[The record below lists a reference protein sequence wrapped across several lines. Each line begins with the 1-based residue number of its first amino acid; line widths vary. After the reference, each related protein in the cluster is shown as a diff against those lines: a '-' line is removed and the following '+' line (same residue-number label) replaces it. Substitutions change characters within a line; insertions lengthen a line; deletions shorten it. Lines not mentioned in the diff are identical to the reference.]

1 VSTLPEIATP
11 DRRTGRPR
19 PEGRPSPSLV
29 HSRTGRMLVLA
40 LATIT
45 MVVEMGSLLASVSV
59 DIGSFS
65 LSASAVP
72 SLLLLVFLGAQGVG
86 AARDRDRLVPFWIA
100 MVAGLGLG
108 ATLFERTGDLVDV
121 GALLVAATNEE
132 VVYRF
137 AVPVVAATGLM
148 VLRVPATAARVA
160 GYLAAGAWWV
170 LLPGHQQQVANAAN
184 LATYVA
190 FAVISALVVARS
202 RAIVPMAVAHSVL
215 NIITIAHA
223 RGDITGGS
231 RSALSACLLFLLVGT
246 FAWPGDLR
254 RRAADG
260 EDLVSDT
267 VIDLRDGRPA
277 TVRRGDRVE
286 VVAPPV
292 APAPA
297 PVSGLGGDVLAPEAG
312 LDGPLPEEP
321 ADGHDQHQQDDVLD
335 VADH

>member
-1 VSTLPEIATP
+1 MSNLTEAAVSGARARH
-11 DRRTGRPR
+11 RRSGD
-19 PEGRPSPSLV
+19 RPSPSLV
-29 HSRTGRMLVLA
+29 LSRTGRMLVLA

-45 MVVEMGSLLASVSV
+45 MVVEMGALLATVGV
-59 DIGSFS
+59 HIGSFT
-65 LSASAVP
+65 LSASALP
-72 SLLLLVFLGAQGVG
+72 SVLLLVFLGARSVG
-86 AARDRDRLVPFWIA
+86 QAHDRDRLVPFWIA

-108 ATLFERTGDLVDV
+108 AALFARTGDLVDV

-132 VVYRF
+132 MVYRF

-148 VLRVPATAARVA
+148 VLRVPPTAARVI
-160 GYLAAGAWWV
+160 GYLVAGTWWV
-170 LLPGHQQQVANAAN
+170 LLPGHQEQMANAAN

-202 RAIVPMAVAHSVL
+202 RAIVPMAVAHCVL
-215 NIITIAHA
+215 NIITIAA
-223 RGDITGGS
+223 ERGDITAGS

-277 TVRRGDRVE
+277 SVTRGDAVEYISPEPGSPEPGSPVLGSPQTVDDPDERV
-286 VVAPPV
+286 
-292 APAPA
+292 
-297 PVSGLGGDVLAPEAG
+297 DV
-312 LDGPLPEEP
+312 
-321 ADGHDQHQQDDVLD
+321 
-335 VADH
+335 

>member
-1 VSTLPEIATP
+1 
-11 DRRTGRPR
+11 
-19 PEGRPSPSLV
+19 
-29 HSRTGRMLVLA
+29 
-40 LATIT
+40 
-45 MVVEMGSLLASVSV
+45 MVVERGSLLATVGV
-59 DIGSFS
+59 DVGSFT

-72 SLLLLVFLGAQGVG
+72 SVLLLVFLGAQGVG

-108 ATLFERTGDLVDV
+108 ATLFSRTGDLADV
-121 GALLVAATNEE
+121 GALLVAAANEE

-137 AVPVVAATGLM
+137 AVPVVAATGLI
-148 VLRVPATAARVA
+148 VLRVPPTVARVA
-160 GYLAAGAWWV
+160 GYLAAGTWWV

-215 NIITIAHA
+215 NIITIAHE
-223 RGDITGGS
+223 RGDITAGA

-254 RRAADG
+254 RRAADA

-277 TVRRGDRVE
+277 TVRRGDTVELLDDAPLAEVVPLPEGAPLPE
-286 VVAPPV
+286 VVA
-292 APAPA
+292 
-297 PVSGLGGDVLAPEAG
+297 
-312 LDGPLPEEP
+312 EEP
-321 ADGHDQHQQDDVLD
+321 TEPLSR
-335 VADH
+335 

>member
-1 VSTLPEIATP
+1 MNATSSTSTSTSAGSARSRRRP
-11 DRRTGRPR
+11 DGRPA
-19 PEGRPSPSLV
+19 PSLV
-29 HSRTGRMLVLA
+29 HTRTGRMLVLA

-45 MVVEMGSLLASVSV
+45 LVVEMGSLLATVGV
-59 DIGSFS
+59 EVGSLT

-72 SLLLLVFLGAQGVG
+72 SLLLLVFLGAASVG
-86 AARDRDRLVPFWIA
+86 EARDRDRLVPFWIA
-100 MVAGLGLG
+100 MVAGLALG
-108 ATLFERTGDLVDV
+108 ATLFSRTGDLVDV
-121 GALLVAATNEE
+121 GALLIAATNEE
-132 VVYRF
+132 MVFRF
-137 AVPVVAATGLM
+137 AVPVVAASGLM
-148 VLRVPATAARVA
+148 VLRVPPTAARVA
-160 GYLAAGAWWV
+160 AYLAAGTWWV
-170 LLPGHQQQVANAAN
+170 LLPGHQAQVAGDPAN

-202 RAIVPMAVAHSVL
+202 RAIVPMAVAHTVM

-223 RGDITGGS
+223 RGDITAGS

-254 RRAADG
+254 RRASDS

-277 TVRRGDRVE
+277 TVRRGADVE
-286 VVAPPV
+286 VVAPA
-292 APAPA
+292 APSA
-297 PVSGLGGDVLAPEAG
+297 LGGDVAALEAG

-321 ADGHDQHQQDDVLD
+321 ADGQHDDGEHHVLD